1 MLNKI
6 KNIFDQGNKRT
17 FVVAEMS
24 ANHSSNISNAFK
36 IIDHAKIIGVDA
48 IKIQLYKAN
57 RITINSNKKDFKI
70 KNKSW
75 KKYKNLFNLYKKAE
89 TPFEWY
95 DTLSRYCKKKKI
107 ILFSSVFDLDTVDFL
122 EKKNC
127 PIYKIASPEITDIPL
142 LEKVAKTGKPIIIST
157 GLASKKDLDL
167 AVNTLKK
174 NRCRKIVILKCTSA
188 YPAPLN
194 ELNLA
199 SIKTLKNRY
208 KTIVGFSDHSLGV
221 VAPTIAVSLGAK
233 VIEKHINLEKNK
245 MSVDDFFSLKI
256 SEFQEMIKNI
266 RDTEKIIGNEN
277 IKISKNSLKNLAG
290 RKSIYVTKNIDKG
303 EIFTKQNI
311 SSIRPSFGLH
321 PKFLKFL
328 LGKKSKKNL
337 KFGQKMKLSFVK

>member
-89 TPFEWY
+89 TPFAWY

-174 NRCRKIVILKCTSA
+174 NKCRKIVILKCTSA

-199 SIKTLKNRY
+199 AIKTLKNRY

-245 MSVDDFFSLKI
+245 ISVDDFFSLKI
-256 SEFQEMIKNI
+256 SEFHEMIKNI

-290 RKSIYVTKNIDKG
+290 RKSIYVIKNIDKG

>member
-6 KNIFDQGNKRT
+6 KNIFNQKSKRT

-24 ANHSSNISNAFK
+24 ANHSSNIKNAFK
-36 IIDHAKIIGVDA
+36 IVDQAKIIGVDA

-57 RITINSNKKDFKI
+57 RITINSNKKDFEI
-70 KNKSW
+70 KSKSW
-75 KKYKNLFNLYKKAE
+75 KKFKNLYNLYKKAE
-89 TPFEWY
+89 TPYEWY
-95 DTLSRYCKKKKI
+95 ETLKRYCKKRNI

-127 PIYKIASPEITDIPL
+127 PIYKIASPEITDVPL
-142 LEKVAKTGKPIIIST
+142 LEKVSRTGKPVIIST
-157 GLASKKDLDL
+157 GLASEKDLDL
-167 AVNTLKK
+167 AVKTLKRNK
-174 NRCRKIVILKCTSA
+174 CKKIVILKCTSA

-199 SIKTLKNRY
+199 AIKTIKNKY

-245 MSVDDFFSLKI
+245 KSVDGFFSLKI

-266 RDTEKIIGNEN
+266 RDTEKIIGNKE
-277 IKISKNSLKNLAG
+277 IRISKNSYKNLAG
-290 RKSIYVTKNIDKG
+290 RKSIYVIRNIDKN

-311 SSIRPSFGLH
+311 GSIRPSFGLH
-321 PKFLKFL
+321 PKFFKFI
-328 LGKKSKKNL
+328 LGKKSKKKL

>member
-70 KNKSW
+70 KKKSW

-122 EKKNC
+122 
-127 PIYKIASPEITDIPL
+127 
-142 LEKVAKTGKPIIIST
+142 
-157 GLASKKDLDL
+157 
-167 AVNTLKK
+167 
-174 NRCRKIVILKCTSA
+174 
-188 YPAPLN
+188 
-194 ELNLA
+194 
-199 SIKTLKNRY
+199 
-208 KTIVGFSDHSLGV
+208 
-221 VAPTIAVSLGAK
+221 
-233 VIEKHINLEKNK
+233 
-245 MSVDDFFSLKI
+245 
-256 SEFQEMIKNI
+256 
-266 RDTEKIIGNEN
+266 
-277 IKISKNSLKNLAG
+277 
-290 RKSIYVTKNIDKG
+290 
-303 EIFTKQNI
+303 
-311 SSIRPSFGLH
+311 
-321 PKFLKFL
+321 
-328 LGKKSKKNL
+328 
-337 KFGQKMKLSFVK
+337 

>member
-6 KNIFDQGNKRT
+6 KNIFNQKSKRT

-24 ANHSSNISNAFK
+24 ANHSSNIKNAFK
-36 IIDHAKIIGVDA
+36 IVDQAKIIGVDA

-57 RITINSNKKDFKI
+57 RITINSNKKDFEI
-70 KNKSW
+70 KSKSW
-75 KKYKNLFNLYKKAE
+75 KKFKNLYNLYKKAE
-89 TPFEWY
+89 TPYEWY
-95 DTLSRYCKKKKI
+95 ETLKRYCKKRNI

-127 PIYKIASPEITDIPL
+127 PIYKIASPEITDVPL
-142 LEKVAKTGKPIIIST
+142 LEKVSRTGKPVIIST
-157 GLASKKDLDL
+157 GLASEKDLDL
-167 AVNTLKK
+167 AVKTLKRNK
-174 NRCRKIVILKCTSA
+174 CKKIIILKCTSA

-199 SIKTLKNRY
+199 AIKTIKNKY

-245 MSVDDFFSLKI
+245 KSVDGFFSLKI

-266 RDTEKIIGNEN
+266 RDTEKIIGNKE
-277 IKISKNSLKNLAG
+277 IRISKNSYKNLAG
-290 RKSIYVTKNIDKG
+290 RKSIYVIRNIDKN

-311 SSIRPSFGLH
+311 GSIRPSFGLH
-321 PKFLKFL
+321 PKFFKFI
-328 LGKKSKKNL
+328 LGKKSKKKL